1 MKRRPTGLSTHGRQ
15 IKGILAIVK
24 WPRSIQIYGQMCLE
38 FKLFIVAITD
48 LMPMCLLDLTLAIF
62 CLFLIFVQKRSDN
75 YLLTEQDL
83 EILLI

>member
-24 WPRSIQIYGQMCLE
+24 WPRSIQIYGQMCLD
-38 FKLFIVAITD
+38 FKFYKVAITD

-62 CLFLIFVQKRSDN
+62 CLFLIFVQK
-75 YLLTEQDL
+75 
-83 EILLI
+83 